1 MNIGKWRGAYPTI
14 GIMGSKDLI
23 REEDDLMRAIE
34 RFAENSDI
42 AGFFDRFQMDGK
54 KTKIVK

>member
-42 AGFFDRFQMDGK
+42 AGFLIASRWTAK
-54 KTKIVK
+54 KPK